1 MTGAEIILAA
11 REDFLD
17 DAVAPFLWS
26 DTLLERYLNLAEAEA
41 CRRASLLLDD
51 TTAEDSEATPLP
63 LCSLTVVADTS
74 SYVISKKILRIL
86 TCVPASTS
94 RPIEKKTEDWL
105 DEFYTTWRSAEG
117 DPVYFLEKKGRITL
131 VPQPVSDDTIQLSIV
146 RLPLADMTVGT
157 KSVTQ
162 ITRVGAVA
170 TVNLPDHGYSTG
182 NTITHAGADQAEY
195 DLTEV
200 ITKIDND
207 NYSYPIVGTPATP
220 ATGTIT
226 ASSSESPEI
235 PEEFHMDLVDYMAHL
250 AYLKQDSETLDIK
263 QSDIYEDKFT
273 QKFGPKLSA
282 ITESN
287 RRRKPRNKSLR
298 PKEFGFS

>member
-26 DTLLERYLNLAEAEA
+26 DTLLERYLNLSEAEA

-51 TTAEDSEATPLP
+51 TTANDSEGTPLP
-63 LCSLTVVADTS
+63 LCSLTVVAGTS

-131 VPQPVSDDTIQLSIV
+131 VPQPVTNDTMQLSIV
-146 RLPLADMTVGT
+146 RLPLASMT
-157 KSVTQ
+157 
-162 ITRVGAVA
+162 I
-170 TVNLPDHGYSTG
+170 
-182 NTITHAGADQAEY
+182 AGD
-195 DLTEV
+195 
-200 ITKIDND
+200 
-207 NYSYPIVGTPATP
+207 
-220 ATGTIT
+220 
-226 ASSSESPEI
+226 ESPEI
-235 PEEFHMDLVDYMAHL
+235 PEEFHMDLIDYMAHL
-250 AYLKQDSETLDIK
+250 AYLKQDSETRDIEK
-263 QSDIYEDKFT
+263 SNMYEEQVT